1 MLKWQTVAK
10 LTITPIAR
18 EDLKEIG
25 RYTQR
30 TWGVPQRD
38 AYLGGFGIVF
48 ERLKTGAAKGRSQLE
63 IREGILSYPC
73 NRHVIFF
80 RRDSKGDV
88 EILRILHER
97 MDFTRHF

>member
-1 MLKWQTVAK
+1 MAK

-30 TWGVPQRD
+30 TWGAPQRN
-38 AYLGGFGIVF
+38 AYLSDFAIVF
-48 ERLKTGAAKGRSQLE
+48 ERLRTGSARGRNQFE
-63 IREGILSYPC
+63 VGEGIISHPC
-73 NRHVIFF
+73 NRHMIFF

-97 MDFTRHF
+97 MDFMRHF

>member
-1 MLKWQTVAK
+1 MAK

-18 EDLKEIG
+18 DDLKEIG

-30 TWGVPQRD
+30 NWGVSQRD
-38 AYLGGFGIVF
+38 AYLGDFGIVF
-48 ERLKTGAAKGRSQLE
+48 ERLRTGAARGRNQLE
-63 IREGILSYPC
+63 IREGILSYS
-73 NRHVIFF
+73 FF